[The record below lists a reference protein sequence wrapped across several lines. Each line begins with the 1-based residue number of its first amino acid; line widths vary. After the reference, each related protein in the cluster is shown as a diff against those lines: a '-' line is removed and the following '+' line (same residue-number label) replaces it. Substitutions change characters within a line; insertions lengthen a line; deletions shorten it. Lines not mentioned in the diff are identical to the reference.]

1 MAEPLVNRLKRPE
14 FIALARLQ
22 DRFIEM
28 VYALDNDFVMHGGT
42 AIWRCYGGN
51 RFSYDIDGYVM
62 SKKESRLLGDNI
74 TWEIAKVGLKLK
86 RIAHI
91 GDALFITIS
100 EGETDMKVEIVP
112 SKKRIVSIS
121 TPYEKI
127 DGTMLSI
134 RTLTPDDFVLEKINA
149 YEERHYARDLYD
161 IYQLMGKIEAGGITE
176 KKLKKFI
183 NAIEPP
189 LEGQG
194 GIKGMVLSGV
204 EPSFDDMVKYI
215 RGKLK

>member
-1 MAEPLVNRLKRPE
+1 MTEPLINRIRRPE

-22 DRFIEM
+22 DRFVEAI
-28 VYALDNDFVMHGGT
+28 YAIDNDFVMHGGT

-74 TWEIAKVGLKLK
+74 TREIAKAGLRLK
-86 RIAHI
+86 RIAQI
-91 GDALFITIS
+91 GEALFVTVS
-100 EGETDMKVEIVP
+100 EGETDMKAEIVP
-112 SKKRIVSIS
+112 LKKRVSPIS
-121 TPYEKI
+121 TPYEKA

-134 RTLTPDDFVLEKINA
+134 RTLTPDGFVLEKINA
-149 YEERHYARDLYD
+149 YEGRHYARDLYD
-161 IYQLMGKIEAGGITE
+161 IYQLVGRIEVNGIAGKR
-176 KKLKKFI
+176 LKRFVKTT
-183 NAIEPP
+183 EPP

-204 EPSFDDMVKYI
+204 EPSFDDMVNYI